1 VSAWLLPAAAA
12 AVWAGLLLAPRWP
25 EAAGPPAALALGA
38 AALAAGWLAAP
49 PPDGGDRLEELG
61 LVAPAPPVVRAVAP
75 ARPRRAIAWPAAA
88 LALAG
93 LVLVGIGRG
102 ALAQARLETSPL
114 ARLATA
120 RVEVEAV
127 VRDDPRPTAVGWW
140 ALVTATGVRGQAGA
154 FALRER
160 LWISGDDAVPAV
172 HRGDLVRIEGRLDVP
187 TDEGFRAALAARGV
201 AATLRVGEL
210 VRLGPSPNPFVRATQ
225 VVRAQ
230 IARSIRSVFP
240 PREAGLLLGLALG
253 EERGLDPELVRDFRA
268 TGLTH
273 LLVVSGGNVAML
285 LGPLLGTAAALGLGT
300 RGRGLLGL
308 GGVAFLVVLT
318 GAEPSVLRAGG
329 MAAITLLGA
338 LLGRPRSTGA
348 ALGAAVLVCLVW
360 DPTLARSIGF
370 QLSAAAT
377 AGLVAMAGPIEERL
391 VGVLPR
397 PVAIAAAATCA
408 AQLGVLP
415 LLLAYVGEVPGV
427 TLPANVLAAP
437 TVAPSLVGG
446 LLVALCGLAWPPL
459 GRVLAPV
466 ALVPMR
472 ALELVA
478 DLGARA
484 PIAHLTS
491 RGGVAAIAA
500 GGVVVAVIA
509 LWLRGLWRPPRR
521 AVVVAVAALPLLV
534 WAEAVSSGPPD
545 SLTVRFL
552 DVGQGDAALVT
563 SPGGATVLVD
573 GGPDE
578 ELVAHELAALGV
590 KRLDVVVASHPH
602 ADHIV
607 GLPAVL
613 ARFPVGLVLQ
623 PGCPDTS
630 ALQAELDRA
639 IAEEGV
645 PVRTPRAGDRFR
657 AQDLWIDVL
666 SPHRC
671 WTGTESDANNDA
683 LVLRV
688 RRGDDVVLFAT
699 EPEEPA
705 QEWLL
710 ASGTDLR
717 ADVLKVPHHGAA
729 TSVSA
734 FFDAVAAEVAVV
746 SVGENPYG
754 HPVPS
759 TLTAIAASGAAVWRT
774 DERGTITVSFAGGVP
789 VVRTE
794 R

>member
-1 VSAWLLPAAAA
+1 
-12 AVWAGLLLAPRWP
+12 
-25 EAAGPPAALALGA
+25 
-38 AALAAGWLAAP
+38 
-49 PPDGGDRLEELG
+49 
-61 LVAPAPPVVRAVAP
+61 
-75 ARPRRAIAWPAAA
+75 
-88 LALAG
+88 
-93 LVLVGIGRG
+93 
-102 ALAQARLETSPL
+102 
-114 ARLATA
+114 
-120 RVEVEAV
+120 
-127 VRDDPRPTAVGWW
+127 
-140 ALVTATGVRGQAGA
+140 
-154 FALRER
+154 
-160 LWISGDDAVPAV
+160 
-172 HRGDLVRIEGRLDVP
+172 
-187 TDEGFRAALAARGV
+187 
-201 AATLRVGEL
+201 
-210 VRLGPSPNPFVRATQ
+210 
-225 VVRAQ
+225 
-230 IARSIRSVFP
+230 
-240 PREAGLLLGLALG
+240 
-253 EERGLDPELVRDFRA
+253 
-268 TGLTH
+268 
-273 LLVVSGGNVAML
+273 
-285 LGPLLGTAAALGLGT
+285 
-300 RGRGLLGL
+300 
-308 GGVAFLVVLT
+308 
-318 GAEPSVLRAGG
+318 
-329 MAAITLLGA
+329 
-338 LLGRPRSTGA
+338 
-348 ALGAAVLVCLVW
+348 
-360 DPTLARSIGF
+360 
-370 QLSAAAT
+370 
-377 AGLVAMAGPIEERL
+377 
-391 VGVLPR
+391 
-397 PVAIAAAATCA
+397 
-408 AQLGVLP
+408 
-415 LLLAYVGEVPGV
+415 
-427 TLPANVLAAP
+427 
-437 TVAPSLVGG
+437 
-446 LLVALCGLAWPPL
+446 
-459 GRVLAPV
+459 
-466 ALVPMR
+466 
-472 ALELVA
+472 
-478 DLGARA
+478 
-484 PIAHLTS
+484 
-491 RGGVAAIAA
+491 VAAIAA

-534 WAEAVSSGPPD
+534 WAQAVSSGPPD

-578 ELVAHELAALGV
+578 ELVARELAALGV